1 MATFKI
7 GIAVERTQTSLCIVQ
22 CEAEDRAHAQKLAMA
37 EARKR
42 AMRGTFR
49 ALFPTAEAINVDWQE
64 GSYDVI
70 GVSDKIAQEDMG
82 HYSADFVAG
91 E

>member
-1 MATFKI
+1 
-7 GIAVERTQTSLCIVQ
+7 
-22 CEAEDRAHAQKLAMA
+22 MA

-70 GVSDKIAQEDMG
+70 GVSDEIAQEDMG